1 MNDNLNSVNSEA
13 LSEENVQEAAA
24 EAVEETAAEVTESA
38 EVVKEEVKESEK
50 IVGEEAV
57 PVFVPDDYDPEA
69 VNYDEVNTIKGVV
82 SAKEDI
88 TEQPKYQKQKLRGKA
103 AIENFFYHHKTTL
116 IVCLIT
122 ALALGFVIYQ
132 SIPVKYDYTFMIY
145 AHLNMGM
152 GALDEVTEQ
161 LTEYCED
168 VDGDGEVKL
177 NVLLYDRES
186 NDYNMQMAAYVFLQT
201 DLTDEYSSFLL
212 ITDKSTYEFI
222 EEMWEPEIFEAYKDY
237 PVHISLKNTDL
248 ITSVAKDYG
257 NDTELFIS
265 LLSMPE
271 DKKDDKELIERKK
284 NAEILLERIIE
295 ENPQIVSA
303 E

>member
-1 MNDNLNSVNSEA
+1 MNENLNQEA
-13 LSEENVQEAAA
+13 LTEENTQ
-24 EAVEETAAEVTESA
+24 ETAAESISEET
-38 EVVKEEVKESEK
+38 VV
-50 IVGEEAV
+50 GDEAV
-57 PVFVPDDYDPEA
+57 PVFVPDDYDPDA
-69 VNYDEVNTIKGVV
+69 VDYNDANNLSKVV
-82 SAKEDI
+82 SAKEEI
-88 TEQPKYQKQKLRGKA
+88 EERPKYQKQKLRGKA

-116 IVCLIT
+116 LVCIIT
-122 ALALGFVIYQ
+122 AIALAVVIYQ
-132 SIPVKYDYTFMIY
+132 SIPTKYDYTFMIY
-145 AHLNMGM
+145 AHVNMGM

-161 LTEYCED
+161 LKEYCED

-222 EEMWEPEIFEAYKDY
+222 EEGWGPEIFEAYKDY

-248 ITSVAKDYG
+248 ITSVSEDYG

-271 DKKDDKELIERKK
+271 SKKDKEEYIERKK
-284 NAEILLERIIE
+284 NAEILLERIVE
-295 ENPQIVSA
+295 ENPQIVEA

>member
-1 MNDNLNSVNSEA
+1 MNDNLNSANSETMA
-13 LSEENVQEAAA
+13 EENLQEQAA
-24 EAVEETAAEVTESA
+24 ETIAETAAEKV
-38 EVVKEEVKESEK
+38 
-50 IVGEEAV
+50 VGEEAV
-57 PVFVPDDYDPEA
+57 PVFVPDDYDPDA
-69 VNYDEVNTIKGVV
+69 VDYDEAANLSKVV
-82 SAKEDI
+82 SAKEEI
-88 TEQPKYQKQKLRGKA
+88 EERPKYQKQKLRGKA

-116 IVCLIT
+116 IVCIIT
-122 ALALGFVIYQ
+122 ALALGLVIYQ
-132 SIPVKYDYTFMIY
+132 SIPTKYDYTFMIY

-161 LTEYCED
+161 LKEYCED

-201 DLTDEYSSFLL
+201 DLTDQYSSFLL

-222 EEMWEPEIFEAYKDY
+222 EEGWEADIFEAYKDY

-271 DKKDDKELIERKK
+271 DKKDDEEYIERKK
-284 NAEILLERIIE
+284 NAEMLLERIIE
-295 ENPQIVSA
+295 ENPQIVEA
-303 E
+303 Q

>member
-1 MNDNLNSVNSEA
+1 MNDNLNSANSEA
-13 LSEENVQEAAA
+13 LSEENIQEQAA
-24 EAVEETAAEVTESA
+24 ETASAAEKVA
-38 EVVKEEVKESEK
+38 
-50 IVGEEAV
+50 GEDAV
-57 PVFVPDDYDPEA
+57 PVFVPDDYDP
-69 VNYDEVNTIKGVV
+69 DEVNYEESTSLSKVV
-82 SAKEDI
+82 SAKEEI
-88 TEQPKYQKQKLRGKA
+88 EERPKYQKQKLKGKA

-116 IVCLIT
+116 IVCIIT
-122 ALALGFVIYQ
+122 ALALGFIIYQ

-145 AHLNMGM
+145 ANLNMGM

-161 LTEYCED
+161 LLEYCED
-168 VDGDGEVKL
+168 VDGNGEKKI
-177 NVLLYDRES
+177 NVMLYNRES

-201 DLTDEYSSFLL
+201 DLTDGYSSFLL

-222 EEMWEPEIFEAYKDY
+222 EDGWGKEIFEAYKDN

-271 DKKDDKELIERKK
+271 DKKDKEEYIERKK
-284 NAEILLERIIE
+284 NAEILLERILE
-295 ENPQIVSA
+295 QNPQIVSA